1 MCFLSGVPPLPGS
14 ESSRQNCYYR
24 LLPYAPPHMSGA
36 RTAHFFLARKTLLA
50 LVCLSLQGL
59 LQFFCKMSMG
69 FPHYAAQF
77 CAKIVIS
84 SIDGRLQSLEDP
96 SNRDEFETALESLG
110 QIGL

>member
-1 MCFLSGVPPLPGS
+1 MCLLSGVPPLPGS
-14 ESSRQNCYYR
+14 ESSTKL
-24 LLPYAPPHMSGA
+24 LLPSSAICTSTHGYKPIILTWHQS
-36 RTAHFFLARKTLLA
+36 L
-50 LVCLSLQGL
+50 CLSLQGL

-84 SIDGRLQSLEDP
+84 SIDGRLQSLDP